1 MFLQDTGSQSDGKSI
16 KGAFEEFKGTL
27 KGLSDDLLA
36 FDTQARKVVGD
47 TFGQGAAFAEQIRK
61 TIASSVKGTAEL
73 GYTTEQYAS
82 LLSQIGSSLQTNV
95 NLSSEQ
101 LQNFMLFADAASI
114 SAEEVGKLVVG
125 FADIGVGAEMA
136 LTQMEG
142 LAKTARSYGVNVS
155 QYMGVI
161 TENIGLMNK
170 YKFKDGVDGLA
181 NMVAKAQALRINVNT
196 VAQLAE
202 KFLDP
207 AGAIDAAASLQMMGG
222 AFSSLADPFQLMNM
236 AQNDIDG
243 LFDSITEAAGASA
256 SFNEETG
263 QFELS
268 ALEMRR
274 LRGVAKELGI
284 EYDELAKG
292 SLNFAAR
299 QEKLSQLEFFDFSLT
314 DNLEEKDREFL
325 ASVGQLDKKGE
336 LKFAVERGEETKLVG
351 ASELTVE
358 EIKKLRLDQKDEKKG
373 SKEIAIEQRD
383 LLKKLYDEATET
395 RKIITAEGVIKEGGT
410 FDTLKDSLDEFGKT
424 LKEQTNNVLNSSTL
438 ETATVTMVKG
448 LKTAANSMSTATTN
462 LANTIK
468 QAISRNFSGTTFST
482 GDDLVSMPGYGD
494 RVLSGPEGS
503 ISLNNKDTVVA
514 GTDLFGGSQGRNT
527 EQVVADAFKGVFSKS
542 NMEVSSE
549 RNFNQLMSNLPKD
562 LSQALSN
569 NMGPVQSP
577 AISVEDLQVVHSG
590 TIRLE
595 GGNTSFDFDMLQ
607 KDPRLLSN
615 LTDSIITE
623 IGKRGLSYS

>member
-1 MFLQDTGSQSDGKSI
+1 MFLQDTGSQSEGKSI
-16 KGAFEEFKGTL
+16 KGAYEDFKNSL
-27 KGLSDDLLA
+27 KGLADEMLA

-47 TFGQGAAFAEQIRK
+47 TFGQGLEYSEQIRK
-61 TIASSVKGTAEL
+61 TIAASVKTTADL

-82 LLSQIGSSLQTNV
+82 LLSQIGNSLQTNV
-95 NLSSEQ
+95 NLSSKQ
-101 LQNFMLFADAASI
+101 LNNFMLFADAASI
-114 SAEEVGKLVVG
+114 SAEQVGKLVVG
-125 FADIGVGAEMA
+125 FADIGVGAERA

-142 LAKTARSYGVNVS
+142 MAKTARSYGVNVS

-207 AGAIDAAASLQMMGG
+207 AQAIDAAASLQMMGG
-222 AFSSLADPFQLMNM
+222 AFTSLADPFQLMNM

-256 SFNEETG
+256 SFNQETG

-274 LRGVAKELGI
+274 LRGVAKELNMD
-284 EYDELAKG
+284 YDQLAKG
-292 SLNFAAR
+292 ATNFAAR
-299 QEKLSQLEFFDFSLT
+299 QEKLSQLEFMPGI
-314 DNLEEKDREFL
+314 EEKDKEFL
-325 ASVGQLDKKGE
+325 ATVGQLNEGGE
-336 LKFAVERGEETKLVG
+336 LQFNVDNKLMSLEELNKLDPKKQTEAIESLRKLQVEQNKT
-351 ASELTVE
+351 S
-358 EIKKLRLDQKDEKKG
+358 DD
-373 SKEIAIEQRD
+373 IAREQRD
-383 LLKKLYDEATET
+383 LLKKLVDEATST
-395 RKIITAEGVIKEGGT
+395 KKRITAEGVLEEDGT
-410 FDTLKDSLDEFGKT
+410 FKTLKDGLESLGKT
-424 LKEQTNNVLNSSTL
+424 FKEQSEKVLTSSTL
-438 ETATVTMVKG
+438 KTATTTLIGGLETAA
-448 LKTAANSMSTATTN
+448 KTMSTATNN
-462 LANTIK
+462 LANTIQ
-468 QAISRNFSGTTFST
+468 QALNRSFSGSTFAV
-482 GDDLVSMPGYGD
+482 DDLVSMPGYGD

-503 ISLNNKDTVVA
+503 IALNNKDTVVA

-542 NMEVSSE
+542 NIEVSSE
-549 RNFNQLMSNLPKD
+549 RNFNQLMNNLPKD

-595 GGNTSFDFDMLQ
+595 GGNTNFDFDMLQ

-623 IGKRGLSYS
+623 IGRRGLSYS

>member
-1 MFLQDTGSQSDGKSI
+1 MFLQDTGSQSEGKSI
-16 KGAFEEFKGTL
+16 KGAFEEFKGQF
-27 KGLSDDLLA
+27 KGLSDQLA
-36 FDTQARKVVGD
+36 QFDVQAKKVVGD
-47 TFGQGAAFAEQIRK
+47 TFGQGSNYANKIRISIAE
-61 TIASSVKGTAEL
+61 AVKETANL
-73 GYTTEQYAS
+73 GYTTSDYAQM
-82 LLSQIGSSLQTNV
+82 LIQISTSLQRNV
-95 NLSSEQ
+95 DLSSTQ
-101 LQNFMLFADAASI
+101 LENMVLFADAAGI
-114 SAEEVGKLVVG
+114 SAEQVGKLVAG
-125 FADIGVGAEMA
+125 FEDIGFGAEGA
-136 LTQMEG
+136 LKEMDG
-142 LAKTARSYGVNVS
+142 MAKTARSYGVNVS

-161 TENIGLMNK
+161 AENIGLMNK

-274 LRGVAKELGI
+274 LRGVAKELGM
-284 EYDELAKG
+284 EYDQLAKG

-325 ASVGQLDKKGE
+325 ASVGQLDKGGE
-336 LKFAVERGEETKLVG
+336 LKFAVKRGEETELVS
-351 ASELTVE
+351 ATELTKS
-358 EIKKLRLDQKDEKKG
+358 EIEKLRKQQIDDGKSNKDIALDQ
-373 SKEIAIEQRD
+373 RD
-383 LLKKLYDEATET
+383 ILQNLYNLATET
-395 RKIITAEGVIKEGGT
+395 GLKVTAESAGAIANDDGFVTFSKNLQKLGNSFSAATDSVI
-410 FDTLKDSLDEFGKT
+410 DSDY
-424 LKEQTNNVLNSSTL
+424 
-438 ETATVTMVKG
+438 
-448 LKTAANSMSTATTN
+448 LKTASDTLFNSIDTAVTATLTTLN
-462 LANTIK
+462 
-468 QAISRNFSGTTFST
+468 SGLTSLFDKFFKVDAL
-482 GDDLVSMPGYGD
+482 GNDLVSMPGYGD

-503 ISLNNKDTVVA
+503 IALNNKDTVVA
-514 GTDLFGGSQGRNT
+514 GTDLFGDSQDRNT

>member
-82 LLSQIGSSLQTNV
+82 LLSQISSNLRTNV

-243 LFDSITEAAGASA
+243 LFDSLTEAAGASA
-256 SFNEETG
+256 SFNQETG

-358 EIKKLRLDQKDEKKG
+358 EIKKLRLDQKDEKKD

-395 RKIITAEGVIKEGGT
+395 RKIITAEGAIKEGGT
-410 FDTLKDSLDEFGKT
+410 FDTLKDNLDEFGKT
-424 LKEQTNNVLNSSTL
+424 LKEQTNKVLNSSTL

-503 ISLNNKDTVVA
+503 IALNNKDTVVA

-595 GGNTSFDFDMLQ
+595 GGNTNFDFDMLQ

-623 IGKRGLSYS
+623 IGRRGLSYS